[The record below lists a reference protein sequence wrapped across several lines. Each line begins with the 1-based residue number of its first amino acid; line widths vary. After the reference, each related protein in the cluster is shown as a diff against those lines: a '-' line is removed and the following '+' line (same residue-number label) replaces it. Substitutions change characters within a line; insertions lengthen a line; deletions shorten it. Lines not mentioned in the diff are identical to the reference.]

1 MANSPKITPN
11 NKTPFRFSL
20 WWMYGIVI
28 VFLIAIFYLDQN
40 TVTKEVP
47 FTTFESYV
55 EKDHGIKKIIVYTD
69 GKKVEGFLTD
79 SLAKAVVANQ
89 KFPENSV
96 IDARVIANVGSSD
109 QISNKIDYWRSIG
122 AFTGEVE
129 YEQSSMWSG
138 LLVNILPFALLILF
152 WIFLMRRMSPFP
164 LGYVSAVAPIELL
177 VLLYLKRPCNASIF
191 QSVKAWIIELI
202 ACSLK

>member
-28 VFLIAIFYLDQN
+28 VFLIAMFYLDQN

-69 GKKVEGFLTD
+69 G
-79 SLAKAVVANQ
+79 
-89 KFPENSV
+89 
-96 IDARVIANVGSSD
+96 
-109 QISNKIDYWRSIG
+109 
-122 AFTGEVE
+122 
-129 YEQSSMWSG
+129 
-138 LLVNILPFALLILF
+138 
-152 WIFLMRRMSPFP
+152 
-164 LGYVSAVAPIELL
+164 
-177 VLLYLKRPCNASIF
+177 
-191 QSVKAWIIELI
+191 
-202 ACSLK
+202 